1 MARQGRYD
9 PELGDRRRWETLV
22 EAAFACSEISFP
34 AAFCGSR
41 MAAYMVTCREQR
53 WLHILHQMSRQ
64 DDLPNCPN
72 HALTSAVTSQAAT
85 DQALDAICYGYV
97 PLRAAGGL
105 HEYKLRFG
113 YEMIPHR
120 SAIQLHPVLDAVL
133 NCRVVRAAVSVVRSL
148 RHEHRHLDTIQTV
161 LEGAHAS
168 TPPRF
173 GPAPPSF
180 GVSSHCCPP
189 RFPHVSHKKQI

>member
-72 HALTSAVTSQAAT
+72 HALTYAVTSQAAT

-97 PLRAAGGL
+97 PLSAAGSI
-105 HEYKLRFG
+105 HEYKLPFD
-113 YEMIPHR
+113 YEMIPQQ
-120 SAIQLHPVLDAVL
+120 SAILLNPVITIVL
-133 NCRVVRAAVSVVRSL
+133 NTPVSRAA
-148 RHEHRHLDTIQTV
+148 
-161 LEGAHAS
+161 
-168 TPPRF
+168 P
-173 GPAPPSF
+173 
-180 GVSSHCCPP
+180 
-189 RFPHVSHKKQI
+189 